1 MTKAGKLKWCGLH
14 WWAGAAT
21 LLTLLSTGPVS
32 AQAATKPVLELNA
45 EGESGYLRLLLLFAA
60 LALAPAVLAVVTSFA
75 RIIIVLYFLRA
86 GLGAGQIPPN
96 VVLIGVA
103 IFLTI
108 FAMLSPLG
116 QIYTE
121 SVTPLLA
128 GEIDLTTA
136 ARRTEAPLRGFLA
149 SQARAEDVALFRDL
163 AQVPAAVTADQVP
176 ITVLI
181 PGFVLSELRAAFMIG
196 FIIYLPF
203 VVIDLVVASTLTSIG
218 LIALPTPA
226 IALPFKLLLFVM
238 VDGWKLLTESLLAT
252 FQ

>member
-1 MTKAGKLKWCGLH
+1 MGKTDKLRAISRWACVTAAAGLLL
-14 WWAGAAT
+14 AA
-21 LLTLLSTGPVS
+21 PVS
-32 AQAATKPVLELNA
+32 AQTSANSLTEIGGRDEA
-45 EGESGYLRLLLLFAA
+45 GYLHLLLLFAA
-60 LALAPAVLAVVTSFA
+60 LALAPALLAVVTSFA

-86 GLGAGQIPPN
+86 GLGSGQIPPN

-108 FAMLSPLG
+108 FSMLTPLG

-121 SVTPLLA
+121 SVIPLLG
-128 GEIDLTTA
+128 GEIDLAAA
-136 ARRTEAPLRGFLA
+136 ARLSEAPLRGFLLR
-149 SQARAEDVALFRDL
+149 QTGTDDMQMFREL
-163 AQVPAAVTADQVP
+163 AQVPASVTDQQVP
-176 ITVLI
+176 MTILI
-181 PGFVLSELRAAFMIG
+181 PSFVLSELRAAFMIG
-196 FIIYLPF
+196 FIVYLPF

>member
-1 MTKAGKLKWCGLH
+1 MSPGRLKVGAWCVALPTV
-14 WWAGAAT
+14 A
-21 LLTLLSTGPVS
+21 LLSSGLAS
-32 AQAATKPVLELNA
+32 AQTASEPLTGIAG
-45 EGESGYLRLLLLFAA
+45 GESGYLRLLLLFAA
-60 LALAPAVLAVVTSFA
+60 LALAPALLAVVTSFA

-96 VVLIGVA
+96 MVLIGVA

-108 FAMLSPLG
+108 FSMLAPLG
-116 QIYTE
+116 QIYDQ
-121 SVTPLLA
+121 SVVPLLA
-128 GEIDLTTA
+128 GEIDLAAA
-136 ARRTEAPLRGFLA
+136 ARRSEAPLHGFLA
-149 SQARAEDVALFRDL
+149 SQTRADDVQLFREL
-163 AQVPAAVTADQVP
+163 AQVPASVP
-176 ITVLI
+176 EDRVPMTILI

-238 VDGWKLLTESLLAT
+238 VDGWKLLIESLLAT

>member
-1 MTKAGKLKWCGLH
+1 MSRCAPVMAVAVLLM
-14 WWAGAAT
+14 AT
-21 LLTLLSTGPVS
+21 PVS
-32 AQAATKPVLELNA
+32 AQTPAEPLLEIGGG
-45 EGESGYLRLLLLFAA
+45 GESGYLHLLMLFAA
-60 LALAPAVLAVVTSFA
+60 LALAPALLAVVTSFA

-96 VVLIGVA
+96 IVLIGVA

-108 FAMLSPLG
+108 FSMLAPLN

-128 GEIDLTTA
+128 GEINLA
-136 ARRTEAPLRGFLA
+136 AAAQRGEAPLRGFLLR
-149 SQARAEDVALFRDL
+149 QTRADDLQMFREL
-163 AQVPAAVTADQVP
+163 AQVPATVTDQQMP

-181 PGFVLSELRAAFMIG
+181 PSFVLSELRAAFMIG
-196 FIIYLPF
+196 FIVYLPF

>member
-1 MTKAGKLKWCGLH
+1 MSLAKTARLRPEAWCL
-14 WWAGAAT
+14 AVIIAA
-21 LLTLLSTGPVS
+21 LLSSGPAAAQTLPQPLLETGDD
-32 AQAATKPVLELNA
+32 A
-45 EGESGYLRLLLLFAA
+45 GYVRLLLLFAA
-60 LALAPAVLAVVTSFA
+60 LAAVPPLLAVVTSFA

-86 GLGAGQIPPN
+86 GLGANQIPPN
-96 VVLIGVA
+96 VVLMGVA

-108 FAMLSPLG
+108 FTMLTPLG
-116 QIYTE
+116 QIYEE
-121 SVTPLLA
+121 SVVPLLA
-128 GEIDLTTA
+128 DEIDLSA
-136 ARRTEAPLRGFLA
+136 AVSRTEAPLRSFLLRHT
-149 SQARAEDVALFRDL
+149 RADDLQMFREL
-163 AQVPAAVTADQVP
+163 AGVPPAATAQQVP
-176 ITVLI
+176 ITTLI

-196 FIIYLPF
+196 FIVYLPF